1 MILPQGFFA
10 SLLFKSCK
18 IYRAIIVFF
27 CNLLLKIV
35 KVFAII
41 KKDNLTKEGTDM
53 EIRYEL
59 SKNLKEKP
67 TDETKLGF
75 GHVFTDHMFIMD
87 YDTGMGWHDARI
99 VPYGNI
105 ELSPAAMCLHY
116 GQEIF
121 EGLKA
126 YRTADGKIQLFRPDE
141 NFKRM
146 NVSAERMVIPQI
158 DEEFCLKALMELLKI
173 EKDWVPHTDG
183 TSLYI
188 RPFIISCD
196 PYVGVRPA
204 DHYMFIIIL
213 SPSGAYYST
222 GLNPVKIYVEQKYV
236 RAVRGGTGFAKT
248 AANYAISLAGQD
260 EAHKQDYEQVLWLD
274 GVEQKYVEEVGSMNI
289 FFVIDGEVITP
300 LLTGS
305 VLPGITRKSAI
316 EICKKKGYKVS
327 ERRISIQEI
336 ADAYDNGK
344 LQEVFGT
351 GTAAVISPVGH
362 LKWGDKIMTIND
374 NKIGEISQMLYD
386 TLTGI
391 QYGKLP
397 DEFGWIYKLED

>member
-1 MILPQGFFA
+1 
-10 SLLFKSCK
+10 
-18 IYRAIIVFF
+18 
-27 CNLLLKIV
+27 
-35 KVFAII
+35 
-41 KKDNLTKEGTDM
+41 M

-289 FFVIDGEVITP
+289 FFVIDDEVITP

>member
-1 MILPQGFFA
+1 M
-10 SLLFKSCK
+10 
-18 IYRAIIVFF
+18 
-27 CNLLLKIV
+27 KIV

-248 AANYAISLAGQD
+248 AANYAISLARQD